1 MSSRSIT
8 TQGNP
13 LLFSLMALL
22 LALILA
28 FSIMLQGKLAI
39 FGLVGV
45 LFFIC
50 FFTYPV
56 YGLYATTVLLLLS
69 GSTGVIGF
77 VGQEEAMAV
86 TLSKICGTA
95 ALGAWML
102 NVLIRKIRLTL
113 GGPTLLLVLFCAWAL
128 MCTIISAERAQVW
141 PEWIRLF
148 TLLGYFL
155 LAVNTLNTPRNL
167 HHFIVLLVMCGFV
180 MSAVAVAQYVFPRFY
195 VGGEAAWATLG
206 AVDGAYIDQES
217 LQGEAAIRVSG
228 RAGHSNWLAMII
240 LLLIPLN
247 FYWYSVTK
255 KNLVK
260 VLIVITF
267 VLEVIALILTYTR
280 TGLMIGT
287 VLGALLFMKQFYRL
301 TPLRISLGFLA
312 LVMLWLALPA
322 AYKERVLNPR
332 QYTRSISVMSRLDMQ
347 TAAMRYSLENPVFGL
362 GPGGFGI
369 EYIRENTETARTMR
383 YMVDRMGWQPVFVGA
398 HNMYLQ
404 LASDMGFVGLSIFIA
419 FYIVLMRHL
428 YRLEEQYIK
437 SGDTQGAAMA
447 GALFISLLA
456 FLLCAVFLHAL
467 QQKIWW
473 MVTAVTAALVIY
485 QCQFKKPTEPNITT
499 DSKSDEPQQ

>member
-8 TQGNP
+8 IQSNP
-13 LLFSLMALL
+13 LFLSLMALL
-22 LALILA
+22 LALVLA
-28 FSIMLQGKLAI
+28 FSIMLQGKLAV
-39 FGLVGV
+39 FGLIGV
-45 LFFIC
+45 LFFVG
-50 FFTYPV
+50 FFAYPV
-56 YGLYATTVLLLLS
+56 YGLFATTVLLLLS

-77 VGQEEAMAV
+77 VGQEESLAV

-95 ALGAWML
+95 ALSAWIL
-102 NVLIRKIRLTL
+102 NVLVRKIRLTL
-113 GGPTLLLVLFCAWAL
+113 GGPTLLLVLFCTWAL
-128 MCTIISAERAQVW
+128 MCTIISVERAQVW
-141 PEWIRLF
+141 PEWVRLF

-155 LAVNTLNTPRNL
+155 LAVNTLNTPKNL
-167 HHFIVLLVMCGFV
+167 HHFIVLLVLCGFV
-180 MSAVAVAQYVFPRFY
+180 MSAVAVAQYLFPRFY
-195 VGGEAAWATLG
+195 VGGEEAWATLG

-255 KNLVK
+255 NNLIK
-260 VLIVITF
+260 ALIGVTF

-287 VLGALLFMKQFYRL
+287 VLGTLLFIKQFYRL
-301 TPLRISLGFLA
+301 TPLRITLGMLA
-312 LVMLWLALPA
+312 LVMLWLALPS

-332 QYTRSISVMSRLDMQ
+332 QYTRSISIMSRLDMQ
-347 TAAMRYSLENPVFGL
+347 SAAMRYSLENPVFGL

-383 YMVDRMGWQPVFVGA
+383 YMVDRMGWQPVFIGA

-404 LASDMGFVGLSIFIA
+404 LAADMGYVGLLIFIT
-419 FYIVLMRHL
+419 FYFVLMRHL
-428 YRLEEQYIK
+428 FRVEEQYIN

-473 MVTAVTAALVIY
+473 MVTAMTAALVIY
-485 QCQFKKPTEPNITT
+485 QCQFNQPSESNETSS
-499 DSKSDEPQQ
+499 SKID